1 MTLLATERLEIH
13 TLGGLRLVRAG
24 VPWGGGM
31 PARAQA
37 LLVYLA
43 CGRGPQAREALAALL
58 WDGDA
63 QAAARLDA
71 LLAEARGF
79 LEPYVQIAA
88 GALAL
93 DPATPLRIDVTELD
107 HRLALARALARRDAA
122 ATPEEVAALEKAV
135 ALYGGPFL
143 GAFTLADAPGFSAW
157 QQREQRRLDGAVV
170 EALRRLVAHSIT
182 GSDPFV
188 GIRYARQLLD
198 RDPLD
203 ESLHR
208 ALILLLARA
217 GQRAA
222 ALAHWDR
229 CIRLLAEQGRTPDPA
244 GADLVAWVRAGYA
257 EQGARYLVTSALPSF
272 TEVSPSAG
280 TAGETG
286 IFTALRHLRAAALPV
301 DTAPLGTL
309 LLGEIRAAYT
319 AVVVYAD
326 LLPDG
331 SDPLLR
337 ETLDRQWHQSLNRI
351 GLLLDL
357 LYPGRE
363 PLDLRRP
370 LPGTDPPPVASRQS
384 SVDEGAGGG
393 GRGADDDNGSG
404 EANTQHAIR
413 NTQHATT
420 ITQHSEL
427 DLPDPFVAR
436 LLRPLVGAPAADLV
450 ALAAARFGVARRPL
464 AARLADL
471 ASAPDPWLRACALFR
486 IGELHLVELRDLV
499 RGALLADDPLVRETA
514 QHTYQALA
522 AGPGEGR

>member
-13 TLGGLRLVRAG
+13 TLGGLRLARAG

-37 LLVYLA
+37 LLVYVV
-43 CGRGPQAREALAALL
+43 CGRGPQARAALAALL
-58 WDGDA
+58 WADDA
-63 QAAARLDA
+63 IAAARLDA

-79 LEPYVQIAA
+79 LEPYLQITP

-93 DPATPLRIDVTELD
+93 DPAAPVRVDVTELD

-122 ATPEEVAALEKAV
+122 ATSDEVAALERAA

-143 GAFTLADAPGFSAW
+143 GGFTLADAPGFSAW

-170 EALRRLVAHSIT
+170 EALRRLVAHSLT

-203 ESLHR
+203 EALHR

-229 CIRLLAEQGRTPDPA
+229 CVRLLAEQGRTPDPA

-272 TEVSPSAG
+272 AEVP
-280 TAGETG
+280 TAVEAEADGR

-337 ETLDRQWHQSLNRI
+337 ETLDRQWQQTLNRI

-357 LYPGRE
+357 LYPGRD

-370 LPGTDPPPVASRQS
+370 LPGTEEATLLP
-384 SVDEGAGGG
+384 AGS
-393 GRGADDDNGSG
+393 AQFS
-404 EANTQHAIR
+404 I
-413 NTQHATT
+413 
-420 ITQHSEL
+420 QHSAFSIDL
-427 DLPDPFVAR
+427 ALPDPFVAR
-436 LLRPLVGAPAADLV
+436 LLRPLVAAPAADLV
-450 ALAAARFGVARRPL
+450 ALAATRFGVARRPL
-464 AARLADL
+464 GARLADL
-471 ASAPDPWLRACALFR
+471 AGAPDPWLRACALFR

-499 RGALLADDPLVRETA
+499 RGALLADDALVRETA

-522 AGPGEGR
+522 DAPGEAT